1 MGVVSD
7 SGKINGW
14 MILMTQYLASLNILL
29 MEKFKNKY
37 RIVSARAPFHDY
49 ASDGAYFITICTK
62 NRIPWFGAVKNGN
75 MELSAAGRLAWTC
88 WLEIPEHFPF
98 VSLGAFVAMPDHV
111 HGIIIIDKNGM
122 GPETRHVEA
131 RHVEARHA
139 APLHLGCVVGGFKSA
154 VTKTSRLQFPEF
166 AWQTRYYD
174 RIIRDN
180 AAFRAITRYIESNIE
195 NYAVKYGRCRTKD

>member
-1 MGVVSD
+1 MD
-7 SGKINGW
+7 
-14 MILMTQYLASLNILL
+14 
-29 MEKFKNKY
+29 KFKNKY
-37 RIVSARAPFHDY
+37 RIASARAAFHDY

-75 MELSAAGRLAWTC
+75 MELSAAGRLAWEC
-88 WLEIPEHFPF
+88 WLEIPQHFPF

-111 HGIIIIDKNGM
+111 HGIIIIDKNET
-122 GPETRHVEA
+122 GPETRHVET
-131 RHVEARHA
+131 RHA
-139 APLHLGCVVGGFKSA
+139 ASLHLGCVVGGFKSA
-154 VTKTSRLQFPEF
+154 VTKTSRLHFPEF

-195 NYAVKYGRCRTKD
+195 NYVIKYGKRRTRE

>member
-1 MGVVSD
+1 MNA
-7 SGKINGW
+7 K
-14 MILMTQYLASLNILL
+14 TQYIASLNKRL
-29 MEKFKNKY
+29 MDKFKNKY
-37 RIVSARAPFHDY
+37 RIASARAPFHDY

-62 NRIPWFGAVKNGN
+62 NRIPWFGAVKNGK
-75 MELSAAGRLAWTC
+75 MELSAAGLLAWEC

-122 GPETRHVEA
+122 VPDTRY
-131 RHVEARHA
+131 VEARHA

-154 VTKTSRLQFPEF
+154 VTKKSRLHFPKF

-174 RIIRDN
+174 RIIRGD
-180 AAFRAITRYIESNIE
+180 AALRAVTRYIEKNPE
-195 NYAVKYGRCRTKD
+195 QELRFKTVAVMLSQC